1 MPASHHRALAPHIQI
16 GISSCL
22 LGEKVRYDSGHK
34 HHSYITQTLGQFFS
48 FRGFCPEVDIGLG
61 IPRPTIKLIASDAN
75 DTTVRCV
82 DSKTGTLDY
91 TAQLAESAQ
100 RQSHWHTDLCGYIFK
115 KDSPSCG
122 MERVKVYFPAGQG
135 TMAEKRG
142 QGIYA
147 ATFMQNFPLIPTE
160 EEGRLGDAGLR
171 ENFIQRVYVYYRWR
185 ELNRAGLSRDALFRF
200 HSQHKLIL
208 MSHNQNAV
216 RELGRLLADS
226 GKGDDLQAL
235 AQTYISGLM
244 QALKTPATRGN
255 HVNVLQHVQG
265 YLKRHLDGDD
275 KQELTEAIDQ
285 YRQGYI
291 PLIVPI
297 TLLRHHF
304 RSQPDPFIEQSLYMH
319 PYPAEMM
326 LLNEI

>member
-1 MPASHHRALAPHIQI
+1 MTAQDHRALAPHIRI

-22 LGEKVRYDSGHK
+22 LGERVRFDSGHK

-48 FRGFCPEVDIGLG
+48 FHGFCPEVDIGLG
-61 IPRPTIKLIASDAN
+61 IPRPTIKLIASTAADSN
-75 DTTVRCV
+75 IRCV
-82 DSKTGTLDY
+82 DSKTGAIDY
-91 TAQLAESAQ
+91 TDQLAASAQ
-100 RQSHWHTDLCGYIFK
+100 RQHAWHADLCGYIFK

-122 MERVKVYFPAGQG
+122 MERVKVYFPAGAG

-142 QGIYA
+142 AGIYA
-147 ATFMQNFPLIPTE
+147 ATFMANFPLIPTE

-171 ENFIQRVYVYYRWR
+171 ENFIQRVYTFYRWKQLR
-185 ELNRAGLSRDALFRF
+185 TEPLSAERLFRF

-216 RELGRLLADS
+216 RQLGRLLADA
-226 GKGDDLQAL
+226 DREQLETVAD
-235 AQTYISGLM
+235 TYISGLM
-244 QALKTPATRGN
+244 QALRTPATRGN

-265 YLKRHLDGDD
+265 YLKHHLDGDD
-275 KQELTEAIDQ
+275 KQELVEAIAQ